1 MLMEYM
7 MFYKYSIKEVEDKF
21 YGFVEDLDLES
32 LPQNSADEAKE
43 ALIKG
48 LSGFI
53 EPQYRKQKLP
63 IPLPR
68 HNIEEGDRVLY
79 IPLKLQLRILLWNTM
94 LTRRYRAADIAKLLG
109 VSRQQVQMYVNGSSG
124 VSVESYEKVLKLL
137 GVYPS
142 ISLFDTE
149 TLKRVE

>member
-1 MLMEYM
+1 
-7 MFYKYSIKEVEDKF
+7 MFYKYSIREVEKKF
-21 YGFVEDLDLES
+21 YGYVEDLDLES

-53 EPQYRKQKLP
+53 EIQYRKQKLP
-63 IPLPR
+63 IPLPK
-68 HNIEEGDRVLY
+68 HNITEGDQVLY

-94 LTRRYRAADIAKLLG
+94 LTRRYRSADIAKLLG
-109 VSRQQVQMYVNGSSG
+109 VSRQQAQMYINGSSG

-149 TLKRVE
+149 TLTRVE

>member
-1 MLMEYM
+1 
-7 MFYKYSIKEVEDKF
+7 MFYKYSIREVEKKF
-21 YGFVEDLDLES
+21 YGYVEDLDLES

-53 EPQYRKQKLP
+53 EIQYRKQKLP
-63 IPLPR
+63 IPLPK
-68 HNIEEGDRVLY
+68 HNITEGDQVLY

-94 LTRRYRAADIAKLLG
+94 LTRRYRSADIAKLLG
-109 VSRQQVQMYVNGSSG
+109 VSRQQAQMYINGSSG

-137 GVYPS
+137 CVYPS

>member
-1 MLMEYM
+1 M
-7 MFYKYSIKEVEDKF
+7 
-21 YGFVEDLDLES
+21 
-32 LPQNSADEAKE
+32 
-43 ALIKG
+43 IKG

-53 EPQYRKQKLP
+53 ELQYRKQKLP

-149 TLKRVE
+149 TLKRME